1 MLLIQACKII
11 IIKLYITVWPSTDF
25 LSAQDVNTIIF
36 LTQPHPPIAHPS
48 ATIMSLLFARS
59 IRHQSAKVRAFWYAC
74 RHESLRC
81 IVTSAGSMDLVAPR
95 GVTFPKLYPLA
106 KSSFQ
111 NVVAIATTTNTSLVS
126 IGANF
131 IDSLQSLLGDMSTWL
146 IKRTYQPSII
156 RKRRKH
162 GFMRRKESVGGR
174 RVLKRRLA
182 KGRMRLGGSWCR
194 FFSSHWWVHLASTI
208 DVLHK
213 SIHMWWK
220 ILLIS

>member
-1 MLLIQACKII
+1 MA
-11 IIKLYITVWPSTDF
+11 THA
-25 LSAQDVNTIIF
+25 AQGQHNKNNT
-36 LTQPHPPIAHPS
+36 TSHPPIAPS
-48 ATIMSLLFARS
+48 VGCTIMSLLFARS
-59 IRHQSAKVRAFWYAC
+59 IRYQSAKVQAFWYAC
-74 RHESLRC
+74 HHESRRC
-81 IVTSAGSMDLVAPR
+81 IAISAGSMDLVAPR
-95 GVTFPKLYPLA
+95 GVTFPNLYPLA

-111 NVVAIATTTNTSLVS
+111 NVVAIATTTDTSLVS

-182 KGRMRLGGSWCR
+182 KGRMRLGGS
-194 FFSSHWWVHLASTI
+194 
-208 DVLHK
+208 
-213 SIHMWWK
+213 
-220 ILLIS
+220 